1 MCSSDLDLV
10 FNFLA
15 ARHLNTRSYTHDE
28 VDCVD
33 ESTVVVVV
41 SRPFTCVVSN
51 DLVVRV
57 SGSEIQKGS
66 FECVSL

>member
-1 MCSSDLDLV
+1 M
-10 FNFLA
+10 
-15 ARHLNTRSYTHDE
+15 
-28 VDCVD
+28 D